1 MEQIS
6 TRHSYQIHVKQCAK
20 AYIQKLELLEI
31 EAKVKNHLITE
42 INDAVDLYY
51 KNIHKVNAILGI
63 KDSDV
68 NIISTRHMAFN
79 FWFALFVITRKKYE
93 ITFILDAYN
102 NGDFGKIENFN
113 GQLKISILKIIENQV
128 HFQTN
133 EIINS
138 IKSWMSESGDTIKIE
153 NNSDE
158 YRMST
163 IDLIKTELKY
173 EEVYD
178 YFKALHFNLKED
190 VRLTLVQ
197 VENLIYSNFYF
208 KNSKTQPPT
217 KIHLK
222 IKLEKQ
228 IVTQFIYKFY
238 LHVDQ
243 NPYNKKLEDYVH
255 FAINNFELY
264 KNDNFSSLKSNFSK
278 SPKRFNPLL
287 QEDYES
293 Y

>member
-6 TRHSYQIHVKQCAK
+6 TRHSYQIHVKHCAE
-20 AYIQKLELLEI
+20 AYIQKLEQLEI
-31 EAKVKNHLITE
+31 EEKVKNRLITE
-42 INDAVDLYY
+42 LNDAVDAYY
-51 KNIHKVNAILGI
+51 ENIH
-63 KDSDV
+63 DV
-68 NIISTRHMAFN
+68 NSIIDIKEKDVNFISTRHMAFN
-79 FWFALFVITRKKYE
+79 FWFALFLITRKKYE
-93 ITFILDAYN
+93 ISFILEAYN

-113 GQLKISILKIIENQV
+113 GQLKISVLKIIENQV

-158 YRMST
+158 YIMST
-163 IDLIKTELKY
+163 IDLINTELKY

-208 KNSKTQPPT
+208 KKSKIQPPT

-228 IVTQFIYKFY
+228 IVTRFIYNFY
-238 LHVDQ
+238 LNVDR
-243 NPYNKKLEDYVH
+243 NPYNKKLEEYVH

-264 KNDNFSSLKSNFSK
+264 KNDNFSSLKSNFNRP
-278 SPKRFNPLL
+278 PKRFNPLL